1 MTVREFRNRGGA
13 IVDRVVAGER
23 ITITRNGEPV
33 AQLERI
39 RRRLTAAELL
49 NRWRHLPSVNAA
61 MLHADIG
68 TMLIRDPDLPIASR
82 PPRRR

>member
-1 MTVREFRNRGGA
+1 MTVREFRNRAGA
-13 IVDRVVAGER
+13 IVDRVVADEH
-23 ITITRNGEPV
+23 ITIIRNGEPV

-61 MLHADIG
+61 MLRADID
-68 TMLIRDPDLPIASR
+68 TMLIRDPDLPDR
-82 PPRRR
+82 